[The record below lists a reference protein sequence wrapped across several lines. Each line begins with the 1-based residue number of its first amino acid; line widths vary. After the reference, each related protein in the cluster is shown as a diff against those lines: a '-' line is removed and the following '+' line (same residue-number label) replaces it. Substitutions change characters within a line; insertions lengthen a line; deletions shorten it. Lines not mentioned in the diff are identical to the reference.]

1 MNRPRGNMVLSSL
14 FLLILF
20 PGSSD
25 LIQIPDKTEASF
37 VHLFFREFSEILHR
51 DEQGGPLVGK
61 DIGLVAESLE
71 NDSLFQA
78 VQRYF
83 STIYIFLV

>member
-25 LIQIPDKTEASF
+25 LIQIPDKASF

-51 DEQGGPLVGK
+51 DEHVGK

-83 STIYIFLV
+83 STI